1 MPIVVPPQPHSIAQA
16 TADALSRLSTL
27 SEDAQRYAG
36 SEHINSAAAGRYS
49 DENER
54 LKIWAYEH
62 DVESGGLEHKLRDNS
77 VLRKRVLSL
86 LEQLSGTTDTT
97 RSDGGGDEETGRNA
111 GLETLLTGT
120 PVHLLLDVEDD
131 DATSLSLDT
140 NCTLPNSLSDSPLT
154 HIHDV
159 VNLLFGLGPTLLDPV
174 PRDRFEW
181 SAHEDAAHYDVGHVQ
196 ARFPQA
202 DKSLIERLGRASW
215 ERRQYLIRL
224 RSKLIENNDAPG
236 LDHTSLDD
244 NRLINLRIE
253 SSASDS
259 GDDTSSDDASDVDEV
274 YAATLQAHGSD
285 PEADTSAPGPL
296 TVIVSDGPSESRS
309 SINDAQSATVT
320 ETPKGVSQHRPTS
333 SRYAI
338 PVPPHPNERFG
349 GDEFLCPFCAHKVSD
364 MKSAGD
370 WKSVHLFLK
379 PSIWPRSDMSVCIDT
394 CTGNTSSKI
403 WNRTC
408 ARTKIVWF
416 RQRLTEAGK
425 LGGSMRRSVIG
436 HDAPGYVHHVSE
448 DASNQSSILQPRSRR
463 MSAITTLLDL
473 REYRCPSSEICARKT
488 LVRNHLVIS
497 ALCATRSS

>member
-16 TADALSRLSTL
+16 TADALSKLSTL

-36 SEHINSAAAGRYS
+36 SEHTNSAAAGRYI

-86 LEQLSGTTDTT
+86 LEQLSGTIDTT

-140 NCTLPNSLSDSPLT
+140 NYTLPDSLSDSPLT

-159 VNLLFGLGPTLLDPV
+159 VNLLFGLGPTLLHPV
-174 PRDRFEW
+174 PRDRSEW
-181 SAHEDAAHYDVGHVQ
+181 SAHKDAAHYDVGHVQ

-202 DKSLIERLGRASW
+202 DQSLIERLGRANW

-224 RSKLIENNDAPG
+224 RSKLNENNDAPR
-236 LDHTSLDD
+236 LDHTNTSLDD
-244 NRLINLRIE
+244 DRLVELGIE

-274 YAATLQAHGSD
+274 FAATLQAQGSD
-285 PEADTSAPGPL
+285 PEADTSAQGPL
-296 TVIVSDGPSESRS
+296 TVIASDGPSEPRS
-309 SINDAQSATVT
+309 SINDAQSTTVT
-320 ETPKGVSQHRPTS
+320 ETPKGASQHGLTLL
-333 SRYAI
+333 RYAV

-349 GDEFLCPFCAHKVSD
+349 GDEFLCPFCAHKISD
-364 MKSAGD
+364 MKSAAD
-370 WKSVHLFLK
+370 WKSVNLF
-379 PSIWPRSDMSVCIDT
+379 
-394 CTGNTSSKI
+394 
-403 WNRTC
+403 
-408 ARTKIVWF
+408 
-416 RQRLTEAGK
+416 
-425 LGGSMRRSVIG
+425 
-436 HDAPGYVHHVSE
+436 
-448 DASNQSSILQPRSRR
+448 
-463 MSAITTLLDL
+463 
-473 REYRCPSSEICARKT
+473 
-488 LVRNHLVIS
+488 
-497 ALCATRSS
+497 